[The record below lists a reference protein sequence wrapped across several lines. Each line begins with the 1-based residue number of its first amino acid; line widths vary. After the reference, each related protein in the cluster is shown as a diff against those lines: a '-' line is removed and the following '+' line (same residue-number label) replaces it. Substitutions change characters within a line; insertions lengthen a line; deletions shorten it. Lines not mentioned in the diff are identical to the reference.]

1 MKENRRFRKLFLKNI
16 ILIAVMLLIFSLVA
30 ITFFAVFRGI
40 VKKEKIEILETEE
53 TLKIGVVT
61 ENVLYHIASSAMYF
75 SARNFFV
82 DVTNPQ
88 KDYLQTYSIK
98 NEMQTVCS
106 TFGAIES
113 IGIKNIAADYLIHTE
128 RYSKNEFEKGKEYG
142 NFGGVML
149 YENLN
154 KEGPALFMVVDDVES
169 ETYLNEVYIGI
180 NTEYLAENILLNNS
194 EKRTEYIIDSEGN
207 IIISEKLAHI
217 NKKIEEIYNYKPR
230 LDTKKSIIESINGSK
245 KIITS
250 SRIENL
256 DFYVITFAD
265 ASIYDN
271 LDSAN
276 TLMTTLM
283 MCGFIIAGCIIS
295 YFIFKITYKPIEEIL
310 STTGDMAIMDPKS
323 LDEVQYIN
331 QKIRKLTV
339 SNNELSNMV
348 DEKVE
353 ELTIQHIAALQSQIC
368 PHFVYNTLEAIN
380 WIAYETLNV
389 RKNRISNAINNLSVL
404 YKSAMNINEIFRSIE
419 DECMFTETYLEILDI
434 RKPDT
439 FKVEWQVDESVKK
452 YNILK
457 LSIQPFI
464 ENIANHALGKGR
476 KKVNIRIMIQDLGE
490 NIRVTVQDDGVG
502 ISPER
507 LSEIRNAIT
516 DFDSG
521 EHHLGLRNTN
531 ERLQLLY
538 GEEYGIVITSSEGNG
553 TVISFLYPKSFQN

>member
-1 MKENRRFRKLFLKNI
+1 MKKNRRFRKLFLKNM
-16 ILIAVMLLIFSLVA
+16 ILIAVMLLTFSLVA
-30 ITFFAVFRGI
+30 ITFFSIFKNV
-40 VKKEKIEILETEE
+40 VEKEKIEILETEE

-61 ENVLYHIASSAMYF
+61 ENVLSHIASSAMYF

-82 DVTNPQ
+82 DATNPQ
-88 KDYLQTYSIK
+88 KDYLQIYSIK
-98 NEMQTVCS
+98 NEMLTVCS

-113 IGIKNIAADYLIHTE
+113 IGIKNIAANYLIHTD
-128 RYSKNEFEKGKEYG
+128 RYRKSDFEKGKEYG

-154 KEGPALFMVVDDVES
+154 KNGPALFMVVDDIEN
-169 ETYLNEVYIGI
+169 ETFLNEVYIGI

-207 IIISEKLAHI
+207 IIVSERLAHI
-217 NKKIEEIYNYKPR
+217 NKKIKDIYNYEPN
-230 LDTKKSIIESINGSK
+230 LNTDKSVIEKIGGSK
-245 KIITS
+245 KIITAS
-250 SRIENL
+250 SIENL
-256 DFYVITFAD
+256 DFYVITFAE
-265 ASIYDN
+265 ASIYNDI
-271 LDSAN
+271 DKTN
-276 TLMTTLM
+276 TVMVTLM
-283 MCGFIIAGCIIS
+283 MAAFIVAGSIIAF
-295 YFIFKITYKPIEEIL
+295 FIFKITYKPINDIL
-310 STTGDMAIMDPKS
+310 STTGDMAIMDQKS

-331 QKIRKLTV
+331 QNIRKLTL
-339 SNNELSNMV
+339 SNSQLSNMV

-389 RKNRISNAINNLSVL
+389 RKNRISSAINNLSLL

-419 DECMFTETYLEILDI
+419 EERRFTEIYLEILDI

-439 FKVEWQVDESVKK
+439 FIVEWQVDESVKK

-476 KKVNIRIMIQDLGE
+476 KKVNIRIMIQDLGD

-502 ISPER
+502 ISPDR
-507 LSEIRNAIT
+507 LAEIRTAIT